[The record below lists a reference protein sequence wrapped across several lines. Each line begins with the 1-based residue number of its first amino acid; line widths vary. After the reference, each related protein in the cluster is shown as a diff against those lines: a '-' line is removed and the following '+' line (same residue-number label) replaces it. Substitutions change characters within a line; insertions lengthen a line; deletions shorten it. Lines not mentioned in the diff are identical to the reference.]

1 MQNKEFFMK
10 RALKLAQEYKGYT
23 HPNPAVGAVL
33 VKNGRIIGE
42 GAHKKA
48 GDLHAERIAIQ
59 NAKEDIEGSTLF
71 VTLEP
76 CCHYGKTPPCT
87 DAIIDSRIKKV
98 VVATL
103 DPNPL
108 VAGKGVEILKNQGIE
123 VEVGVMEEEA
133 KELNEDFF
141 VYIREGRPFI
151 HLKFAQTIDGKIATR
166 IGDSKWITGEEARRY
181 AHILRKEA
189 GAVMVGSGTALNDNP
204 SLTVRHINVSKQP
217 KRVLIDKYL
226 DTPVEF
232 NIFNKEAETILIT
245 SEKANKGKLQEL
257 EKRENIKIFI
267 LPLEN
272 ERFNLKEVL
281 SLLKEEGIIHILVE
295 GGRGLITSFIKENLF
310 DKFSVFIA
318 PKIIGEDGIS
328 SVGELG
334 IETVGQA
341 INLKPK
347 HIKQLG
353 DDVLLQLSSEKALL
367 KER

>member
-10 RALKLAQEYKGYT
+10 RALKLAKEFKGYT

-33 VKNGRIIGE
+33 VKDGRIIGE

-87 DAIIDSRIKKV
+87 EAIIDGRIKKV

-108 VAGKGVEILKNQGIE
+108 VAGKGVEILKKQGIE
-123 VEVGVMEEEA
+123 VEVGVLEDEA

-141 VYIREGRPFI
+141 VYIQKGRPFI

-166 IGDSKWITGEEARRY
+166 TGSSKWITGEEARKY

-189 GAVMVGSGTALNDNP
+189 GAVMVGVGTVLKDNP
-204 SLTVRHINVSKQP
+204 SLTVRHIEALKQP
-217 KRVLIDKYL
+217 KRILIDKYL
-226 DTPVEF
+226 ETPIDF

-245 SEKANKGKLQEL
+245 SEKADKEKLKKL
-257 EKRENIKIFI
+257 EERENIKIFV
-267 LPLEN
+267 LPLKNDKFEIN
-272 ERFNLKEVL
+272 DILN
-281 SLLKEEGIIHILVE
+281 LLKEEDIIHVLVE
-295 GGRGLITSFIKENLF
+295 GGRGLITSFIKDKLF
-310 DKFSVFIA
+310 DKLSVFIA
-318 PKIIGEDGIS
+318 PKIVGEDGIS
-328 SVGELG
+328 SIGELG
-334 IETVGQA
+334 IETINQA
-341 INLKPK
+341 INLKTR
-347 HIKQLG
+347 HIHQLG
-353 DDVLLQLSSEKALL
+353 NDIFLQLYPQI
-367 KER
+367 